1 MIRNR
6 QTYLTPDEVIA
17 VLITVLPRVPGDCRV
32 CGVAHRQAASL
43 RSKIQPGKPLGRW
56 QLQLGSD
63 KTAARPFV
71 HLLDDDLHW
80 DERPAG
86 V

>member
-1 MIRNR
+1 MRNR
-6 QTYLTPDEVIA
+6 QKYVTPDEVIA
-17 VLITVLPRVPGDCRV
+17 VLITVLPRVPGDSESVGFLTDKRHPYV
-32 CGVAHRQAASL
+32 L
-43 RSKIQPGKPLGRW
+43 TQPGKPSGRW

-63 KTAARPFV
+63 KTTARPFV